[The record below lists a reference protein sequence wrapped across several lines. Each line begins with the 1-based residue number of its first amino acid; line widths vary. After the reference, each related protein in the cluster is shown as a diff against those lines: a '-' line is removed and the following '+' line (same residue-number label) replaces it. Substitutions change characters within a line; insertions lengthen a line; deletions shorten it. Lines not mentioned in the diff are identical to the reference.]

1 MELPQPTK
9 NMDLA
14 KLTGGSG
21 IIKYRGLELESQ
33 EGITV
38 TPELETTE
46 VAIDGI
52 SETAD
57 QRVDMHK
64 IVIKVTPSGKWIN
77 PDRLFPYLSM
87 PSGRYV
93 LPVLPASINTTSDA
107 LTATAHGFYD
117 GDRVMVGIRSGG
129 TLPTSSPQV
138 DEATWYFVKA
148 LTADTFTLH
157 ASRTNALAGTSPVN
171 FSAAGTNVVV
181 VAQFDLEVIGEDGER
196 ITFHAAAITGQPEL
210 NLTRTETPLGEVEFT
225 AYLRNGKST
234 GDADAFYTIDQP
246 GWTGWT
252 ASAADIPTNSPW
264 VAWADQLKVSAVQTS
279 TDVLDFASAHGL
291 ATGAAVYVG
300 STGTLPA
307 ASPALNPE
315 TKYFV
320 KATDT
325 DSVSL
330 HLTAAKATAG
340 EDAINFTD
348 AGTGTMFLTV
358 DNPPYSLMG
367 TEEGVQ
373 IEAKADLE
381 ERVTDRDGVVNAKLK
396 GCSMEAKFVA
406 LSLSASNVLAML
418 KLQGAGAAMGRSLSA
433 GSKPLNIFSAGMF
446 IRINGAAAK
455 AGELSWAMAND
466 RARELTFTNTRVVS
480 GGALQPVGVVGTAI
494 P

>member
-1 MELPQPTK
+1 
-9 NMDLA
+9 MDLA

-52 SETAD
+52 SPMAD

-64 IVIKVTPSGKWIN
+64 ITITVVPSGKWIN

-87 PSGRYV
+87 PAGRFV
-93 LPVLPASINTTSDA
+93 LPVLPASINTTSDV

-117 GDRVMVGIRSGG
+117 GDRVMIGLRPGG

-138 DEATWYFVKA
+138 DEATWYYVKV
-148 LTADTFTLH
+148 TGADTFTLH
-157 ASRTNALAGTSPVN
+157 ATRANALAGTSPVN
-171 FSAAGTNVVV
+171 FSAAGTSVVV
-181 VAQFDLEVIGEDGER
+181 IGQFDLEIIGEDGER
-196 ITFHAAAITGQPEL
+196 VTFHAAAVTSQPEL
-210 NLTRTETPLGEVEFT
+210 NLTRTETPIGEVEFT
-225 AYLRNGKST
+225 AYLRNGKRTTDS
-234 GDADAFYTIDQP
+234 DAFYTIDSP

-252 ASAADIPTNSPW
+252 ANVADIKTQSPW
-264 VAWADQLKVSAVQTS
+264 VAWADQVKVATITPA
-279 TDVLDFASAHGL
+279 TDVLDTSAAHGL
-291 ATGAAVYVG
+291 STGDAVYVG
-300 STGTLPA
+300 TTGVLPA
-307 ASPALNPE
+307 ATPSLNAE
-315 TKYFV
+315 TKYYV

-325 DSVSL
+325 DSLTL

-340 EDAINFTD
+340 EDAVNFTGT
-348 AGTGTMFLTV
+348 GTGTMFLTK
-358 DNPPYSLMG
+358 DNAPYTLMD

-373 IEAKADLE
+373 IAAEVELE
-381 ERVTDRDGVVNAKLK
+381 DKLTDRDGVVNAKLTD
-396 GCSMEAKFVA
+396 CSMEAKFIA
-406 LSLSASNVLAML
+406 LSLGASNVLGML
-418 KLQGAGAAMGRSLSA
+418 KLQGSDAAIGRSLNA

-446 IRINGAAAK
+446 IRVNGAAPK

-466 RARELTFTNTRVVS
+466 RARELTFVNTRVVS
-480 GGALQPVGVVGTAI
+480 SGTLQPVGHVGTQI